1 MLEFFSESD
10 IYIYIYS
17 DKLANENEKKGEEV
31 LVPPPLLQR
40 RRGTY
45 LAGMILR
52 IELRKISFS
61 SV

>member
-1 MLEFFSESD
+1 MKV

-40 RRGTY
+40 RRGIY

-52 IELRKISFS
+52 IGLRKISFS

>member
-10 IYIYIYS
+10 IYIYS

-40 RRGTY
+40 RRGIY

-52 IELRKISFS
+52 IGLRKISLS